1 MQTPSLSDCQDAF
14 ASGIFAGEDKVL
26 DWIAAPATRFDIYRA
41 SVVANLRNALR
52 AVYPVVLRLTGE
64 QFFDQKASR
73 YVREHPSHSG
83 DLHRYGASFAD
94 FLAHIPE
101 AQALAYLPDVAR
113 LEWLWHEAFHAA
125 DATNLDLAALA
136 RVEPTDYERL
146 RFQLQPACRLL
157 NSPYPVFRIWEA
169 NQVPHEVVEEV
180 NLQAGP
186 ESLIVH
192 RSGYEVLI
200 ARLSAGEY
208 ALALGLQQGM
218 ALGAAMAHA
227 VAVDPQADAA
237 AALRSLATSG
247 VLAGVEL
254 I

>member
-1 MQTPSLSDCQDAF
+1 MQTPSLSDCQSAF
-14 ASGIFAGEDKVL
+14 ASGVFGGEDKVL
-26 DWIAAPATRFDIYRA
+26 DWIAAPAARFDIYRA

-52 AVYPVVLRLTGE
+52 AVYPVVLRLTGQ
-64 QFFDQKASR
+64 QFFDQKASG

-94 FLAHIPE
+94 FLARIPE
-101 AQALAYLPDVAR
+101 AQTLVYLPDVAR
-113 LEWLWHEAFHAA
+113 LEWFWHEAFHAA
-125 DATNLDLAALA
+125 DATKLDLAALA
-136 RVEPTDYERL
+136 RVEPANHERL

-157 NSPYPVFRIWEA
+157 ISAYPVLRIWEA
-169 NQVPHEVVEEV
+169 NQPIHSVVEEID
-180 NLQAGP
+180 LLDGP
-186 ESLIVH
+186 ENLIVY

-200 ARLSAGEY
+200 ARLSGGEY

-247 VLAGVEL
+247 VLAGFE
-254 I
+254 

>member
-14 ASGIFAGEDKVL
+14 ASGVFGGEDKVL
-26 DWIAAPATRFDIYRA
+26 DWIAAPAARFDIYRA

-64 QFFDQKASR
+64 RFFDQKASR
-73 YVREHPSHSG
+73 YAREYPSHSG

-94 FLAHIPE
+94 FLARVPE
-101 AQALAYLPDVAR
+101 AQALVYLPDVAR

-125 DATNLDLAALA
+125 DATKLDLASLA
-136 RVEPTDYERL
+136 RVEPANHERL

-157 NSPYPVFRIWEA
+157 ISAYPVLRIWEA
-169 NQVPHEVVEEV
+169 NQPIHSVVEEID
-180 NLQAGP
+180 LLDGP
-186 ESLIVH
+186 ENLIVY
-192 RSGYEVLI
+192 RSGCEVLI
-200 ARLSAGEY
+200 ARLSASEY

-247 VLAGVEL
+247 VLAGFEL